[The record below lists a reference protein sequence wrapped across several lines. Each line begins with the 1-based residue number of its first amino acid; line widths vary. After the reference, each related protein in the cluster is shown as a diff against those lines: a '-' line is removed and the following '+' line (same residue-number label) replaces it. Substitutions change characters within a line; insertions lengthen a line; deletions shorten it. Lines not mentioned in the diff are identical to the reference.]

1 MLKFRQKSGFSLVLA
16 LVVLFCLF
24 LTLPVL
30 AEGGSGD
37 GSGGGHDAPLGLA
50 SSNPADGASNVAVNT
65 QIKLTFNKNV
75 INMSVKDNNVK
86 CFALY
91 NNGLQVPINVIMA
104 DDQIQPEYKREVT
117 IAPQQSLQPGSSY
130 TLKISPK
137 LQAKSGSVLEKEVN
151 VNFTTAGG
159 KNLTPTTPNNS
170 ENTVKPT
177 EPVKQQTDANKNQA
191 VQNQVTGD
199 NTADTDKL
207 ETSNNQV
214 SAEQDKVDSAVKSS
228 TNDSKTQ
235 AKDKDSGISKP
246 LIAGIVVVVGAVI
259 LYFFP
264 KRK

>member
-1 MLKFRQKSGFSLVLA
+1 MLKFRQKAGFSLVLS

-37 GSGGGHDAPLGLA
+37 GSGGGQNVPLGLA
-50 SSNPADGASNVAVNT
+50 SSNPPDRASNVAVNT
-65 QIKLTFNKNV
+65 LIKLTFNKNV

-117 IAPQQSLQPGSSY
+117 VAPQQSLQPGSRY
-130 TLKISPK
+130 TLKISPE
-137 LQAKSGSVLEKEVN
+137 LQAKSGAVLGQEAKVS
-151 VNFTTAGG
+151 FTTAGG
-159 KNLTPTTPNNS
+159 KSVIPKDNS
-170 ENTVKPT
+170 GNTVKPT
-177 EPVKQQTDANKNQA
+177 EPVNQQNDANKNQA
-191 VQNQVTGD
+191 VQNQVTSD

-207 ETSNNQV
+207 EANQDKT
-214 SAEQDKVDSAVKSS
+214 EPDQDKVNNAEKSS
-228 TNDSKTQ
+228 SDDNQTQTADNDNSL
-235 AKDKDSGISKP
+235 SKP
-246 LIAGIVVVVGAVI
+246 LIAGIIVVAGALI
-259 LYFFP
+259 LYFIM